1 MLTEIEIDIF
11 LSDQEIQNACTELRK
26 EFIKNEA
33 KYLEIND
40 HDFLS
45 LVMMAAPVDIALAN
59 GSISFR
65 EEMRLN
71 KQARKYSK
79 GGYFLKKDPVVH
91 AMKYLIK
98 GFDKWRDP
106 FFALIKMILDK
117 FVRHNKDLVALM
129 NSEKLMSGDYKKDI
143 LNTPFIVVRLFASLF
158 LKQDENIVSTRS
170 VEKADYERIVYIGK
184 KLDLDSFPI
193 FKEFCETFE
202 VK

>member
-1 MLTEIEIDIF
+1 MLSEIEIDIF
-11 LSDQEIQNACTELRK
+11 LSDVDVQEACSNLRK

-33 KYLEIND
+33 RYLEIND

-98 GFDKWRDP
+98 GFERWREP
-106 FFALIKMILDK
+106 FFDLIKLILDK
-117 FVRHNKDLVALM
+117 FVRHNPELINLM
-129 NSEKLMSGDYKKDI
+129 HSSKLHSGDYKKDI

-158 LKQDENIVSTRS
+158 LKQDENIIS
-170 VEKADYERIVYIGK
+170 VRKIAKADFERVRYIGK
-184 KLDLDSFPI
+184 KLELDSFPI

-202 VK
+202 LH